1 MRASI
6 GSWSQQAACK
16 GYASLFYPKDA
27 ERPQARDRREQK
39 AKTLCAICPVL
50 DLCKD
55 HARENTE
62 FGIWGGEN
70 EEERYLAGY
79 SLPRYAGI
87 NVARRLQR
95 KRKATLEEEV
105 KSELV

>member
-1 MRASI
+1 MKASI

-16 GYASLFYPKDA
+16 GYSYLFYPKDA
-27 ERPQARDRREQK
+27 ERPQARDRREQR

-95 KRKATLEEEV
+95 KRKIALEEEV